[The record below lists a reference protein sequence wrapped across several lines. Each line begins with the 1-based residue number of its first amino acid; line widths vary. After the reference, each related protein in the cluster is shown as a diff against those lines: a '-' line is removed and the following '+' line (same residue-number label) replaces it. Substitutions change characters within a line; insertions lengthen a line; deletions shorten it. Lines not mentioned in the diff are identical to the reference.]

1 MRVFFVLKK
10 SGERISLPHYFT
22 LTKKRGMKTQTM
34 KQKNSYKRVL
44 GYFLGK
50 YKEKKWSAIS
60 LLGIKVAISG
70 LSVLPF
76 IYLKEL
82 VDILS
87 TVASKNTIPNLIEQA
102 IGVIFIILGIRIVIF
117 LLYRILDFIL
127 IKFETYLMQSIFL
140 ECFNYTHQHSYGFF
154 ANAFSGALVK
164 KVNKLVYSLE
174 DFTDII
180 IFQLSSIVVESIGI
194 IIVVSRANLMFGV
207 LFGSF
212 ILSIVLL
219 QYFMQKWRAK
229 FEIEANKTDSEMSGY
244 LSDTISNSIN
254 LKVFASL
261 KREFS
266 TFKKLSDTRRKKT
279 QTSWF
284 SSILI
289 FALTGMIII
298 GFEFG
303 ILWYAVQLWGNGL
316 ITVGV
321 VILVQSYMLR
331 LIQHLFFIGNMFKR
345 LTALIGKSAEMIEI
359 LDTPWEIKDRKHAKD
374 LVVKQGKITLED
386 VKFSYNDNEDV
397 IFSNLNLTIKPGE
410 KVAFVGASGA
420 GKTSIIKLLMRFY
433 DIQGGKI
440 LINGQDISKITQE
453 SLRNS
458 ISLVPQEPILF
469 HRTIKEN
476 IAYGKPD
483 ASDEEIFAAAKM
495 ARCDRFI
502 QKLEKKY
509 DTLVG
514 ERGIKLSGGERQ
526 RVAIARAILENKS
539 ILLLDEATSALD
551 SESEILI
558 QEAMQEVMK
567 NKTTIV
573 IAHRLSTIMSM
584 DRIIV
589 LDNGNIV
596 EQGSHTEL
604 MNKKNGQYAH
614 LWNIQSGGFI
624 G

>member
-1 MRVFFVLKK
+1 MTTSPIKK
-10 SGERISLPHYFT
+10 
-22 LTKKRGMKTQTM
+22 KKKTH
-34 KQKNSYKRVL
+34 YKRVL
-44 GYFLGK
+44 WYFFEK
-50 YKEKKWSAIS
+50 YKEKKWSAIG
-60 LLGIKVAISG
+60 LLVIKIAISG

-87 TVASKNTIPNLIEQA
+87 TAPATGDIPLLVKQA
-102 IGVIFIILGIRIVIF
+102 IAVIFIILGIRIVIF
-117 LLYRILDFIL
+117 MLYRILELIL
-127 IKFETYLMQSIFL
+127 IPFETKLMQSIFL
-140 ECFNYTHQHSYGFF
+140 ENFKYLHQHSYGFF
-154 ANAFSGALVK
+154 TNTFSGSLVK

-180 IFQLSSIVVESIGI
+180 IFQISGIIIESIGI
-194 IIVVSRANLMFGV
+194 IIVVSRANLMFWI
-207 LFGSF
+207 LFASF

-219 QYFMQKWRAK
+219 QYFMQRRRTK
-229 FEIEANKTDSEMSGY
+229 FEIDANKKDSEMSGY

-266 TFKKLSDTRRKKT
+266 NFTKLSDTRRKKT
-279 QTSWF
+279 KISWF
-284 SSILI
+284 SSTLI
-289 FALTGMIII
+289 FALTGIIII

-303 ILWYAVQLWGNGL
+303 ILWYAVQLRGSGL
-316 ITVGV
+316 ITVWV
-321 VILVQSYMLR
+321 VILIQSYMLR
-331 LIQHLFFIGNMFKR
+331 LIQHLFFIGNVFKR
-345 LTALIGKSAEMIEI
+345 LTSLIGKSSEMIAI
-359 LDTPWEIKDRKHAKD
+359 LDTPWEVQDKKHAKA
-374 LVVKQGKITLED
+374 LEVHQGKISLEN
-386 VKFSYNDNEDV
+386 VKFSYNSNEDI
-397 IFSNLNLTIKPGE
+397 IFSDLNLNIKPWE

-433 DIQGGKI
+433 DIQWGEI
-440 LINGQDISKITQE
+440 CIDGQDIADITQE

-483 ASDEEIFAAAKM
+483 ASDEEIIAAAKM

-514 ERGIKLSGGERQ
+514 ERGIKLSWGERQ
-526 RVAIARAILENKS
+526 RVAIARAILENKA

-551 SESEILI
+551 SESELLI
-558 QEAMQEVMK
+558 QEAMHEVMK

-573 IAHRLSTIMSM
+573 IAHRLSTVMSM

-589 LDNGNIV
+589 LDHGNIV

-604 MNKKNGQYAH
+604 MNKKNGHYAH

-624 G
+624 V

>member
-1 MRVFFVLKK
+1 M
-10 SGERISLPHYFT
+10 T
-22 LTKKRGMKTQTM
+22 T
-34 KQKNSYKRVL
+34 QKNKKKVAKKKKNKTDYKRVL
-44 GYFLGK
+44 WYFLGK
-50 YKEKKWSAIS
+50 YKEKKWSAIA
-60 LLGIKVAISG
+60 LLIVKITISG
-70 LSVLPF
+70 LTILPF
-76 IYLKEL
+76 LYLKDI

-87 TVASKNTIPNLIEQA
+87 NTSATSDIPILMQQA
-102 IGVIFIILGIRIVIF
+102 IGVLLIILGIRAVIWI
-117 LLYRILDFIL
+117 LWRILDSIL
-127 IKFETYLMQSIFL
+127 LQFELGLMQSIFL
-140 ECFNYTHQHSYGFF
+140 ENFKYLHQHSYGFF
-154 ANAFSGALVK
+154 ANTFSGSLVK
-164 KVNKLVYSLE
+164 RVNKLVYSLE

-180 IFQLSSIVVESIGI
+180 IFQLSSIVIESLGI
-194 IIVVSRANLMFGV
+194 IIVVSRANIVFWGIFLWC
-207 LFGSF
+207 
-212 ILSIVLL
+212 IISITLL
-219 QYFMQKWRAK
+219 QYFLQKRRTK
-229 FEIEANKTDSEMSGY
+229 FEIESNTLDSQMSWY

-266 TFKKLSDTRRKKT
+266 AFTKLSNTRKKT
-279 QTSWF
+279 TMKSWL
-284 SSILI
+284 SGVLIASI
-289 FALTGMIII
+289 TGLLVIT
-298 GFEFG
+298 FEIW
-303 ILWYAVQLWGNGL
+303 ILRYAIQLWGAGI
-316 ITVGV
+316 ITVWV
-321 VILVQSYMLR
+321 VVLVQSYMLR
-331 LIQHLFFIGNMFKR
+331 LIQHLFFIWHTFKR
-345 LTALIGKSAEMIEI
+345 LTSLIGKSAEMIEI
-359 LDTPWEIKDRKHAKD
+359 LDTPWEIQDKKHAKN
-374 LVVKQGKITLED
+374 LTVQQGKISLEE
-386 VKFSYNDNEDV
+386 VKFSYNDNEDI
-397 IFSNLNLTIKPGE
+397 IFSDLNLNIKPWE

-433 DIQGGKI
+433 DIQWGKI
-440 LINGQDISKITQE
+440 YIDGQNIADITQE

-476 IAYGKPD
+476 IAYGRPD
-483 ASDEEIFAAAKM
+483 ASDEEIIAAAKM

-514 ERGIKLSGGERQ
+514 ERGIKLSGWERQ
-526 RVAIARAILENKS
+526 RVAIARAILENKA

-604 MNKKNGQYAH
+604 MNKKNGHYSH